1 MEISYTRVG
10 DYLLPNIIA
19 DDITPDDFADQ
30 PLGHYARRR
39 RAYLK
44 EHRPILYNRLLLT
57 GKLYPHLRELDETA
71 NERRERGVSE
81 EVIVSELVY
90 E

>member
-1 MEISYTRVG
+1 MEITYTRIG
-10 DYLLPNIIA
+10 DYLLPNITA
-19 DDITPDDFADQ
+19 DDTPDDFADQ
-30 PLGHYARRR
+30 PLRHYARRR

-57 GKLYPHLRELDETA
+57 GKLYPHLRKLDETA

-81 EVIVSELVY
+81 EVIISELVY